1 MRAVF
6 RVSIGG
12 ADVTPNFFF
21 GGQSLVHSITVNDQA
36 GNEADTATIVLDD
49 TDGMIAMP
57 AVGDDVEIAL
67 GWEEDGPV
75 VCFEGFVDDVTST
88 GGRGQGRILTIECKS
103 ADMRDKAKQ
112 PDMKHAEDATFEDA
126 AQKFAADAKLTL
138 EIDPALAAIKRPWWG
153 MMNESFLAWGART
166 AKELGATFKV
176 VGERGI
182 FVPRNEGKSPKGE
195 ALPVIAAQ
203 WGVNL
208 ISWTISPA
216 LGRPQFKTYEIR
228 YYDADLAKWVT
239 EVVEG
244 RETEVPAALAGR
256 FTEADADAAKRR
268 ADSLKREGE
277 REEADGTIIID
288 GNPEATAEG
297 KITLAGARPGIDGT
311 YTIDSARHD
320 YSRSGGYVTTCSVKL
335 PDGDAGKDK
344 RATSASAPAQSSAG
358 ASQYWGGEGY

>member
-12 ADVTPNFFF
+12 SDVTPNFFF

-67 GWEEDGPV
+67 GWEEDVPI
-75 VCFEGFVDDVTST
+75 VCFEGFVDDVTSS
-88 GGRGQGRILTIECKS
+88 GARGQGRILTIECKS

-112 PDMKHAEDATFEDA
+112 PDMKHADDMTFEDA

-138 EIDPALAAIKRPWWG
+138 KIDPALASIKRPWWG

-195 ALPVIAAQ
+195 ALPVITAQ

-216 LGRPQFKTYEIR
+216 LGRPQFKAYEIR
-228 YYDADLAKWVT
+228 YYDADAARWVT
-239 EVVEG
+239 ETVQG

-256 FTEADADAAKRR
+256 FTEADGDAAKRR

-277 REEADGTIIID
+277 REEADGTVIID
-288 GNPEATAEG
+288 GNPQATAEG
-297 KITLAGARPGIDGT
+297 KLTLVGARPGIDGT

-320 YSRSGGYVTTCSVKL
+320 YSRSGGFVTTLSVKM
-335 PDGDAGKDK
+335 PEGSAGKDK
-344 RATSASAPAQSSAG
+344 RTSEGAPAQSSAG